1 MDTVDDLYSA
11 IVRRL
16 AEPTYP
22 DHYDSE
28 SDFEA
33 EVWSRI
39 TRMVGNDAERHCLT
53 SHTERLGRSAVEW
66 ERFCQETPGPDVNVL
81 GSNNR
86 LDIVVKHPEGGSIGI
101 EVKWLGDSGHTGKL
115 TQGLGQAML
124 ALANRDDVCGVCG
137 GLGEKRGG
145 ELVRPRD
152 NSYRLKKIVSF
163 PLPGQAVTFGEKGLT
178 ASPPMIWRH
187 LDSRRGKDLCRS
199 RSPTTSSCC
208 RRC

>member
-11 IVRRL
+11 IVQRL
-16 AEPTYP
+16 AEPAYP
-22 DHYDSE
+22 DHYASE

-39 TRMVGNDAERHCLT
+39 TRMVGNDAERRCLT
-53 SHTERLGRSAVEW
+53 SHTERQGRSAVEW

-86 LDIVVKHPEGGSIGI
+86 LDIVVKHPGGGSIGI

-124 ALANRDDVCGVCG
+124 ALANRDRTLLIIHCGTVSLNDRRRLREIADKICEG
-137 GLGEKRGG
+137 AKTGI
-145 ELVRPRD
+145 LVVP
-152 NSYRLKKIVSF
+152 
-163 PLPGQAVTFGEKGLT
+163 
-178 ASPPMIWRH
+178 
-187 LDSRRGKDLCRS
+187 
-199 RSPTTSSCC
+199 
-208 RRC
+208 